1 MTGKTINPTRMEL
14 TRLKGRLKTA
24 QRGHKLLK
32 DKRDELMKQFMEV
45 VRRNRQLRA
54 KVEQGLK
61 EANAA
66 FTVAAAIMGP
76 EMLEQALLR
85 PRRRVSLE
93 VGSKNIMSVN
103 TPVYTFHT
111 EGGED
116 TLLPYGF
123 AQTSGELDAALEKMR
138 RARTLFREEDYA
150 GCLALFAQDAPSGDE
165 MLLLCSQAAGMLA
178 AQRLAAEN
186 FSGAKEL
193 AQQALDWNRRSLY
206 ASAQV
211 QVQALDVLARCA
223 IQEKQADE
231 AVERYRTFYLERQ
244 SAVRYHFTMA
254 RFHLQQEHIQA
265 AEREIWSIAELPD
278 AQRAEYLILRGKIA
292 SRREQYENAALY
304 FHQAQ
309 ELPLQRLLE
318 RELYEG
324 LEVCCRELGDYQQA
338 YLYASKQLA
347 MQKETGKET
356 RT

>member
-1 MTGKTINPTRMEL
+1 MRTGSASIVTSRP
-14 TRLKGRLKTA
+14 
-24 QRGHKLLK
+24 
-32 DKRDELMKQFMEV
+32 V
-45 VRRNRQLRA
+45 WSVRVTGN
-54 KVEQGLK
+54 
-61 EANAA
+61 
-66 FTVAAAIMGP
+66 
-76 EMLEQALLR
+76 
-85 PRRRVSLE
+85 S
-93 VGSKNIMSVN
+93 
-103 TPVYTFHT
+103 
-111 EGGED
+111 
-116 TLLPYGF
+116 
-123 AQTSGELDAALEKMR
+123 
-138 RARTLFREEDYA
+138 
-150 GCLALFAQDAPSGDE
+150 
-165 MLLLCSQAAGMLA
+165 
-178 AQRLAAEN
+178 
-186 FSGAKEL
+186 
-193 AQQALDWNRRSLY
+193 

-211 QVQALDVLARCA
+211 QMQALDVLARCA

-292 SRREQYENAALY
+292 ARREQYENAALY

>member
-1 MTGKTINPTRMEL
+1 MTLGQKLRQ
-14 TRLKGRLKTA
+14 TRLSKGLSQSQVAGGCVTRNMLSQIENDQASPSMRTLEHLA
-24 QRGHKLLK
+24 RALDVSVGWLLS
-32 DKRDELMKQFMEV
+32 DE
-45 VRRNRQLRA
+45 
-54 KVEQGLK
+54 
-61 EANAA
+61 
-66 FTVAAAIMGP
+66 
-76 EMLEQALLR
+76 
-85 PRRRVSLE
+85 
-93 VGSKNIMSVN
+93 
-103 TPVYTFHT
+103 
-111 EGGED
+111 
-116 TLLPYGF
+116 
-123 AQTSGELDAALEKMR
+123 QTDAALEKMR

-254 RFHLQQEHIQA
+254 R
-265 AEREIWSIAELPD
+265 IAELPD

-292 SRREQYENAALY
+292 ARREQYENAALY

-309 ELPLQRLLE
+309 ELPLGRMLE

>member
-1 MTGKTINPTRMEL
+1 MTLGQKLRQ
-14 TRLKGRLKTA
+14 TRLSKGLSQSQVAGGCVTRNMLSQIENDQASPSMRTLEHLA
-24 QRGHKLLK
+24 RALDVSVGWLLS
-32 DKRDELMKQFMEV
+32 DE
-45 VRRNRQLRA
+45 
-54 KVEQGLK
+54 
-61 EANAA
+61 
-66 FTVAAAIMGP
+66 
-76 EMLEQALLR
+76 
-85 PRRRVSLE
+85 
-93 VGSKNIMSVN
+93 
-103 TPVYTFHT
+103 
-111 EGGED
+111 
-116 TLLPYGF
+116 
-123 AQTSGELDAALEKMR
+123 QTDAALEKMR

-150 GCLALFAQDAPSGDE
+150 GCLALFAQDA
-165 MLLLCSQAAGMLA
+165 GMLA
-178 AQRLAAEN
+178 AKRLAAEN

-193 AQQALDWNRRSLY
+193 AQQALDCNRRSLY

-292 SRREQYENAALY
+292 ATREQYENAALY

-309 ELPLQRLLE
+309 ELPLGRMLE

>member
-1 MTGKTINPTRMEL
+1 MTLGEKLRQ
-14 TRLKGRLKTA
+14 TRLSKGLSQSQVAGGCVTRNMLSQIENDQASPSMRTLEHLA
-24 QRGHKLLK
+24 RALDVSVGWLLS
-32 DKRDELMKQFMEV
+32 DE
-45 VRRNRQLRA
+45 
-54 KVEQGLK
+54 
-61 EANAA
+61 
-66 FTVAAAIMGP
+66 
-76 EMLEQALLR
+76 
-85 PRRRVSLE
+85 
-93 VGSKNIMSVN
+93 
-103 TPVYTFHT
+103 
-111 EGGED
+111 
-116 TLLPYGF
+116 
-123 AQTSGELDAALEKMR
+123 QTDAALEKMR

-292 SRREQYENAALY
+292 ARREQYENAALY

-309 ELPLQRLLE
+309 ELPLGRMLE